1 MVKRKKLNIKKLSIF
16 LGVVLL
22 IIILIILGIKSIIN
36 EKQLKRSIEYKLSE
50 VGYSTNEID
59 IIKNSLNNEEISS
72 LLNIKYNT
80 NTIKFI
86 KDKYFIFNNLDKYIE
101 YSKNN
106 DDDSSLVVAKV
117 NTKASTGWY
126 STIYETDT
134 SKNELMLVNKFYKL
148 DETYIPDL
156 TSVSLTY
163 AYEGKKVSKLIYDN
177 LINLLEN
184 ARENGY
190 KLVVSQGYR
199 SYSDQSEAYNDILNS
214 SGESYAD
221 KIASRPGHSDYQT
234 GLSVDIK
241 PYNTLVDDP
250 STNPDHEWLVNNAY
264 KYGFILRYPMD
275 KEEITGFSYDAWRFR
290 YVGLEAAK
298 IIYEDNITFDEYYEY
313 YINGGKQ

>member
-1 MVKRKKLNIKKLSIF
+1 MVKRKKLNLKKIFIF
-16 LGVVLL
+16 LGIVLL
-22 IIILIILGIKSIIN
+22 IIILLIFGIKSLIN
-36 EKQLKRSIEYKLSE
+36 EKKLKNSNEYKLE
-50 VGYSTNEID
+50 QIGYSTNEID
-59 IIKNSLNNEEISS
+59 IIKNSLNSEQVAS
-72 LLNIKYNT
+72 LLNIKYDT
-80 NTIKFI
+80 NTVKLI
-86 KDKYFIFNNLDKYIE
+86 KDKYFIFANLDKYLE
-101 YSKNN
+101 YFKDNN
-106 DDDSSLVVAKV
+106 EEAALVVAKV

-148 DETYIPDL
+148 DETYVPEL

-163 AYEGKKVSKLIYDN
+163 AYQGKKVSKVIYDD
-177 LINLLEN
+177 LISLLEN

-199 SYSDQSEAYNDILNS
+199 SYEDQSEAYDGILKS
-214 SGESYAD
+214 SGQSYAD

-250 STNPDHEWLVNNAY
+250 STNPDHEWLINNAY
-264 KYGFILRYPMD
+264 KYGFILRYPEN

-298 IIYEDNITFDEYYEY
+298 IIHDENITFDEYYEF
-313 YINGGKQ
+313 YINNGG

>member
-36 EKQLKRSIEYKLSE
+36 EKELKNSIEYKLNE

-59 IIKNSLNNEEISS
+59 IIKNSLNNEEIFS

-106 DDDSSLVVAKV
+106 DEDSSLVVAKV

-148 DETYIPDL
+148 DETYTPEL

-184 ARENGY
+184 ARENDY

-298 IIYEDNITFDEYYEY
+298 IIYEENITFDEYYEY
-313 YINGGKQ
+313 YINGGK